1 MKKPIGRPH
10 KVINSDTVKTV
21 KRIITNSELIDN
33 LLIQE
38 SIIRNVPIAHVVTD
52 IFTAHFTNN
61 TLQMKYL
68 RAILT
73 ELTRKRGKAI
83 SDELLNL
90 NAFDKLL
97 ISENEIKAS
106 RYTAK
111 RKYKKKYV
119 EDTSEKPQEKIDIFD
134 LATIKNPLT

>member
-1 MKKPIGRPH
+1 MKKSIGRPR

-33 LLIQE
+33 LLVQE
-38 SIIRNVPIAHVVTD
+38 SIIRNVPIAHVITD

-73 ELTRKRGKAI
+73 ELTKRKGSTI

-106 RYTAK
+106 KYTAK
-111 RKYKKKYV
+111 RRYKKKFV
-119 EDTSEKPQEKIDIFD
+119 KDEELPSNTVDIFN
-134 LATIKNPLT
+134 LSTIKNPLT